1 MSWRA
6 GFLVVAAVV
15 VLHLSD
21 WQAGFVIVGYFAFAR
36 LDEWLANRARAKAID
51 EELNGWTPDAGDA
64 QFESKG
70 SWSRMRLPQNE
81 QIVVTRVAE
90 LLRKIH

>member
-6 GFLVVAAVV
+6 GFLVIVAVV

-21 WQAGFVIVGYFAFAR
+21 WQAGFVIGGYFGFAR

-51 EELNGWTPDAGDA
+51 EELNGWTPDAEDS

-70 SWSRMRLPQNE
+70 NWSRMRLSQNE

-90 LLRKIH
+90 LLRKIR